1 MIGILV
7 IGQARMKKTLVVGAT
22 TDPSRYAYLAAKM
35 LDQKGVDF
43 VPIGIKKGEVF
54 GREIVDLRAKPEL
67 EGIHTITLYIGPAH
81 QAEWIDYLIGLK
93 PERIIFNPGTENP
106 EFFKKATEAGID
118 VQPAC
123 TLVLL
128 STSQF

>member
-1 MIGILV
+1 
-7 IGQARMKKTLVVGAT
+7 MKNTLIVGAT

-54 GREIVDLRAKPEL
+54 GREIVDLRAKPTIED
-67 EGIHTITLYIGPAH
+67 IHTVTLYVGPAN
-81 QAEWIDYLIGLK
+81 QMEWIDYLIGLK

-106 EFFKKATEAGID
+106 EFFRKAAQAG
-118 VQPAC
+118 VEVVTGC
-123 TLVLL
+123 TLVMLR
-128 STSQF
+128 TGQF